1 MSPPPLESTPVVA
14 TGVPVSDDPRLP
26 ALNKAGH
33 AAHCVRCLDGLP
45 ASLVEMDASRCV
57 SLSRPFLLFFN
68 PRRFPFFLSRMA
80 ISFYCLGTLDVTG
93 LTEQKISPTDRQ
105 SWKEWIWDQYV
116 GESKPWTP
124 TFTLRRFPR
133 RFGRFAYLCVPG
145 SLVRH

>member
-1 MSPPPLESTPVVA
+1 
-14 TGVPVSDDPRLP
+14 
-26 ALNKAGH
+26 
-33 AAHCVRCLDGLP
+33 
-45 ASLVEMDASRCV
+45 
-57 SLSRPFLLFFN
+57 
-68 PRRFPFFLSRMA
+68 MA

-133 RFGRFAYLCVPG
+133 SFGRFANVCVPG